1 MHKHEWHE
9 PAEDGETRYI
19 RACFHAGRWT
29 FEDTL
34 KSDDEWREHEVLPL
48 RDLETLRDM
57 LWKKYQR
64 GRIPHAHV
72 KFVDGLIET
81 ARQEDEA

>member
-9 PAEDGETRYI
+9 PTQDGDTRYI

-34 KSDDEWREHEVLPL
+34 KSEDDWHEHEVLPL
-48 RDLETLRDM
+48 RDLETLREM

-64 GRIPHAHV
+64 NRIPHGHV
-72 KFVDGLIET
+72 KYIDKLIEA
-81 ARQEDEA
+81 ARKEVTE